1 MQEDNHQ
8 FSRTYLETM
17 KKFLDVENRYY
28 GKIDLLNK
36 GLANEEA
43 RLTSS
48 YNADLQDLYKKRDAE
63 VSTLRNKV
71 LELVEKAKG
80 LVASASLHKDVAPH
94 ILRKIPRLT
103 DLLPTAKSEQSYE
116 SDLEVDASLESLME
130 TMLKV
135 DNKAA
140 EDWENLKEAI
150 SRLLL
155 FRKKRSKGRTIIFAI
170 APVVVILAVFAVS
183 MYNLH
188 LLYNGYK
195 RANTALDQKNWRLVN
210 EEIEGLKIARGLKRL
225 IMPIFYGESSY
236 NRIFKTFGICESNV
250 NDIEFTLLQREVYY
264 HAGMEAYNS
273 QNWQEA
279 INMFTKIEQVDKANC
294 SSAKFPEWY
303 GSKMKEYQQERD
315 LDYFD
320 DIARLL
326 NISQSQYNKINENK

>member
-8 FSRTYLETM
+8 FSRTYLETT

-36 GLANEEA
+36 ELANEEA
-43 RLTSS
+43 RQTSS
-48 YNADLQDLYKKRDAE
+48 YNADLQDLHKKRDAE

-71 LELVEKAKG
+71 LGLVEKAKG

-116 SDLEVDASLESLME
+116 NDLEVDASLESLME

-155 FRKKRSKGRTIIFAI
+155 FRKKRSKIRAIIFAI
-170 APVVVILAVFAVS
+170 APVVVLAVFALS
-183 MYNLH
+183 FYNLH

-195 RANTALDQKNWRLVN
+195 RANTTLEQKNWGLVN
-210 EEIEGLKIARGLKRL
+210 SEIEKLKIARGFRRL
-225 IMPIFYGESSY
+225 IMPIFFGESSY
-236 NRIFKTFGICESNV
+236 NRIFKTLGISESNIKDV
-250 NDIEFTLLQREVYY
+250 EFTLLQREGYY
-264 HAGMEAYNS
+264 RAGMEAYSS

-279 INMFTKIEQVDKANC
+279 INIFKKIEQLDKVNYTFT
-294 SSAKFPEWY
+294 KFPEQY
-303 GSKMKEYQQERD
+303 VSKIIEHQQERG
-315 LDYFD
+315 LEYFD
-320 DIARLL
+320 NTATLL
-326 NISQSQYNKINENK
+326 SKSQSQYNKINENK